1 MSSKRIEQ
9 GIEDILDYIDS
20 CKHKSFSTSLIV
32 VNKDE
37 LYERV
42 DELKLR
48 IPEEIQRCQK
58 IIERKDDILRVAE
71 ENARKI
77 IESAQTQ
84 AQAMVSESE
93 VIRNAYSQA
102 NDFIARTNDEAANV
116 LRNASDEAEQIKTGA
131 YVYAKDMLDQIAEI
145 LQNTLVDTKGR
156 FETLVE
162 SLSNNYEIVE
172 ANRRELCEEIA
183 PEVETDDVEEPAPEG
198 TEGGEGEGFEVL
210 GNNDDYGTY

>member
-1 MSSKRIEQ
+1 MSSKRIDQ

-20 CKHKSFSTSLIV
+20 CKHKKLSTSIIY

-42 DELKLR
+42 DELRLR

-71 ENARKI
+71 ENAKKI
-77 IESAQTQ
+77 IESAQIQ
-84 AQAMVSESE
+84 AQSMVSESE

-102 NDFIARTNDEAANV
+102 NDFIARTNDEAAAV
-116 LRNASDEAEQIKTGA
+116 IRNASDEAEQIKTGA

-172 ANRRELCEEIA
+172 ENRRELCEEIA
-183 PEVETDDVEEPAPEG
+183 PEVEADDVEEPATEG